1 MPKTKAP
8 AAESFY
14 HHLNRLPEKEG
25 AFELLRTSFRAVAS
39 FYGFEKISYSG
50 FDDAR
55 AYQAVAKAGLMGE
68 RQPIILKS
76 SLGGDVMM
84 RASSALAALRAYKTH
99 KMHDLPQPV
108 KVYSEQGVVF
118 ASNREDQPIQRR
130 DEACLVMVGEEGPI
144 AEAQIVQVMWKSLI
158 EMGVPAERLN
168 LVVNAIG
175 CNQCFGHFRTSL
187 TSHLRNKIAG
197 LCKNCKRSFKSTPT
211 RILVCEEEKCS
222 IATSH
227 APQVLDNLCEACKK
241 HLRGFI
247 EFLDEMA
254 ISYHID
260 TRRFRT
266 GFWADTILFEFVLA
280 PKVHAPSPAEAIVEE
295 AVLLAEIAVV
305 PEVAAASVEVP
316 VIVEELVATMALA
329 PTTSKRGTVLAEG
342 GRLRRAAE
350 LMGAKGLEAVG
361 GVMLLDTVEQTV
373 FPPRTLEVKPD
384 VYLAQL
390 GEVARRRSLRVL
402 EMLRLSGITVKESLG
417 RDAIKSQLTLA
428 QKVGAPIA
436 LILGQKEVI
445 DHTVIIRETDS
456 GIQETVPQEK
466 MIDFLKRRLNKS

>member
-14 HHLNRLPEKEG
+14 HHLDRLPEKEG
-25 AFELLRTSFRAVAS
+25 AFELLRTSFRAIAS
-39 FYGFEKISYSG
+39 FYGFEKMSYSG
-50 FDDAR
+50 LDDAK

-76 SLGGDVMM
+76 GIGGDVMM
-84 RASSALAALRAYKTH
+84 RASSALSALRAYKTH
-99 KMHDLPQPV
+99 KMNNFPQPV
-108 KVYSEQGVVF
+108 KVYSEQGVIFV
-118 ASNREDQPIQRR
+118 SNREDQPIQRR

-175 CNQCFGHFRTSL
+175 CSQCFGHFRTSL

-197 LCKNCKRSFKSTPT
+197 LCKNCKRSFKSSPT

-254 ISYHID
+254 IPYHID

-266 GFWADTILFEFVLA
+266 GFWADTILFEFVVA
-280 PKVHAPSPAEAIVEE
+280 PRPHAAIPAEAPLDAIVP
-295 AVLLAEIAVV
+295 AEGIVA
-305 PEVAAASVEVP
+305 EVITASVEAP
-316 VIVEELVATMALA
+316 VIIEEVAVSTVPA

-350 LMGAKGLEAVG
+350 LMGAKGLEAVAG
-361 GVMLLDTVEQTV
+361 TILLDTVEQMV

-402 EMLRLSGITVKESLG
+402 EMLRVSGITVKESLG

-445 DHTVIIRETDS
+445 DHTIIVRETES
-456 GIQETVPQEK
+456 SIQETVPQEK
-466 MIDFLKRRLNKS
+466 MIDFLKRRLGKS